1 MCLVFRVQWVS
12 NCKHHRDATS
22 KNIWLLDIQ
31 RMTTCFNLKSRKGI
45 LSMKSGAIR
54 GEQVFQ
60 VCPLTTIAIL
70 FNNYD
75 DNALSTELKRGTL
88 FSEYTLLFTLPFTSE
103 LHDYDRRALFGKQW
117 TGKVWRYIIL
127 HALKGFL
134 HRTVITIKSHL
145 GWRHLSGT
153 GWHQVRET
161 TNGVHR

>member
-12 NCKHHRDATS
+12 NCKNHRDAVS

-31 RMTTCFNLKSRKGI
+31 RMTRCYKSKIKI

-60 VCPLTTIAIL
+60 VCHLTTIAIL

-145 GWRHLSGT
+145 CWRHLSGT
-153 GWHQVRET
+153 MYDEPDI
-161 TNGVHR
+161 

>member
-1 MCLVFRVQWVS
+1 MCLVFPVQWVS
-12 NCKHHRDATS
+12 NCKHHRDAVS

-31 RMTTCFNLKSRKGI
+31 RMTRCFNLKSRKGI

-75 DNALSTELKRGTL
+75 DNALSTELKRGTS

-145 GWRHLSGT
+145 CWRHLSGT

-161 TNGVHR
+161 TNGVRR

>member
-1 MCLVFRVQWVS
+1 MCLVFHVQWVS
-12 NCKHHRDATS
+12 NCKHHRDAVS

-31 RMTTCFNLKSRKGI
+31 RMTTCFNLKSRKEI

-60 VCPLTTIAIL
+60 VCHLTTIAIL

-145 GWRHLSGT
+145 CWRHLSGT

>member
-12 NCKHHRDATS
+12 NCKHHRDAVS

-117 TGKVWRYIIL
+117 TGKVWSYIIL
-127 HALKGFL
+127 HALKRFL
-134 HRTVITIKSHL
+134 HQTVTTIKSYL
-145 GWRHLSGT
+145 CWRHLSGT
-153 GWHQVRET
+153 MYDEPDI
-161 TNGVHR
+161 